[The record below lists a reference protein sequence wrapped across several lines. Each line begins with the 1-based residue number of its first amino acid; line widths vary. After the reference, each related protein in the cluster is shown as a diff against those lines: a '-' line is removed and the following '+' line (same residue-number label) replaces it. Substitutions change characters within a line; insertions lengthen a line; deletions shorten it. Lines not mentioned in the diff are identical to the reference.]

1 MSRGLGD
8 VYKRQ
13 IYEIGENYMIKLG
26 EVYNV
31 IDDQTLQIK
40 SLDDDELYEI
50 KGSILAIAD
59 IRDSMEDESNSTV
72 RFIEYDDEQMEM
84 VV

>member
-1 MSRGLGD
+1 
-8 VYKRQ
+8 
-13 IYEIGENYMIKLG
+13 MIKLG
-26 EVYNV
+26 EVYNG

-72 RFIEYDDEQMEM
+72 CFIEYDDEQMEM

>member
-1 MSRGLGD
+1 
-8 VYKRQ
+8 
-13 IYEIGENYMIKLG
+13 MIKLG

-40 SLDDDELYEI
+40 SLDDELYEI

>member
-1 MSRGLGD
+1 
-8 VYKRQ
+8 
-13 IYEIGENYMIKLG
+13 MIKLG

-59 IRDSMEDESNSTV
+59 IRDSMEDESNFTV

>member
-1 MSRGLGD
+1 
-8 VYKRQ
+8 
-13 IYEIGENYMIKLG
+13 MIKLG

-59 IRDSMEDESNSTV
+59 IRDYMEDESNSTV

>member
-1 MSRGLGD
+1 
-8 VYKRQ
+8 
-13 IYEIGENYMIKLG
+13 MIKLG

-31 IDDQTLQIK
+31 IDHQTLQIK

-50 KGSILAIAD
+50 KGSILVIAD

>member
-1 MSRGLGD
+1 
-8 VYKRQ
+8 
-13 IYEIGENYMIKLG
+13 MIKLG

-50 KGSILAIAD
+50 KGSILVIAD
-59 IRDSMEDESNSTV
+59 IRYSMEDESNSTV

>member
-1 MSRGLGD
+1 
-8 VYKRQ
+8 
-13 IYEIGENYMIKLG
+13 MIKLG

-31 IDDQTLQIK
+31 IDDQTLHIK

>member
-1 MSRGLGD
+1 
-8 VYKRQ
+8 
-13 IYEIGENYMIKLG
+13 MIKLG

-50 KGSILAIAD
+50 
-59 IRDSMEDESNSTV
+59 
-72 RFIEYDDEQMEM
+72 
-84 VV
+84 

>member
-1 MSRGLGD
+1 
-8 VYKRQ
+8 
-13 IYEIGENYMIKLG
+13 MIKLG

>member
-1 MSRGLGD
+1 
-8 VYKRQ
+8 
-13 IYEIGENYMIKLG
+13 MIKLG

-59 IRDSMEDESNSTV
+59 IGDSMEDESNSTV